1 MIQKLRTTNVLR
13 VGALI
18 AALAFSAFSAAAA
31 GTATDSG
38 ATAAASTA
46 ESNTTTQE
54 LNSSRH
60 CWRKCGGSSSSSSSG
75 GSSSGS
81 SSGGSSSSSSSGG
94 SSSSSSS
101 GGSSSSSSSGG
112 SSSSSSS
119 SSSSGGSSS
128 SSSGGTTTA
137 ALSISTQGNH
147 FVDAHGNTLQV
158 RGVNVSGLESG
169 IIFSGGTNYWASSG
183 FSGRP
188 DFTKIAAWKANAV
201 RLPLNEDSWL
211 GGTVT
216 GIPGNAISLNGPAYQ
231 AEVKATVQAANAAGL
246 YVILDLHWT
255 APGTFAANTQNP
267 FLNADN
273 SINFWT
279 SVAIAFQSNPAV
291 MFEAFNEPFVCPA
304 SQGGVCSTPAGVNA
318 NALLANGGT
327 QSYYIG
333 LSSGTFGGSIQRV
346 AHTYNTVG
354 YQQVIN
360 AIRGTGATNVIICGG
375 NNYDDDLTW
384 WTSNPVTDPHNQLAA
399 SIHHYPGEY
408 PNNAVTNPTGMDAM
422 LAPIA
427 ANHPIIM
434 TELGDEVGSNP
445 APFATPA
452 LAWLD
457 SFGYSVLAW
466 TWNPWGGAN
475 TLIENTSTYTPTAG
489 LGVTYHD
496 WVFNHK

>member
-1 MIQKLRTTNVLR
+1 MMQMMRTTTVLR
-13 VGALI
+13 AGALMT
-18 AALAFSAFSAAAA
+18 ALSICAFSAASA

-38 ATAAASTA
+38 TPAAAST
-46 ESNTTTQE
+46 E
-54 LNSSRH
+54 NSTFTAQLDHGGH
-60 CWRKCGGSSSSSSSG
+60 CWRHGGCGGS
-75 GSSSGS
+75 
-81 SSGGSSSSSSSGG
+81 SSSSSSSGG

-101 GGSSSSSSSGG
+101 GGSTSSSSSGG
-112 SSSSSSS
+112 STS

-137 ALSISTQGNH
+137 ALAISTQGNH

-211 GGTVT
+211 GITVT
-216 GIPGNAISLNGPAYQ
+216 GIPGNVISLNAAGYQ
-231 AEVKATVQAANAAGL
+231 AEVKATVKAANAAGL
-246 YVILDLHWT
+246 YVILDLHWS

-279 SVAIAFQSNPAV
+279 SIAIAFQNNPAV
-291 MFEAFNEPFVCPA
+291 MFEAFNEPVVCPA
-304 SQGGVCSTPAGVNA
+304 SQGGLCASPTSVTSS
-318 NALLANGGT
+318 NALLANGGP

-333 LSSGTFGGSIQRV
+333 LSSGTFGGSMQRV
-346 AHTYNTVG
+346 AHSYNAVG

-375 NNYDDDLTW
+375 NNYDDDLSW

-399 SIHHYPGEY
+399 AVHHYPGEY
-408 PNNAVTNPTGMDAM
+408 PNNAVTNPTGMNTM

-445 APFATPA
+445 APFATPV

-457 SFGYSVLAW
+457 TFGYSVMAW

-475 TLIENTSTYTPTAG
+475 TLIENTSTFTPTAG
-489 LGVTYHD
+489 LGVTYHN
-496 WVFNHK
+496 WVFNHQ